1 VSPAKSRRLQGS
13 RGRTLSK
20 MWAGALLLTGLFA
33 SGIALAES
41 DPWRDWDG
49 WADTSFTPLQLSLIG
64 GPTQIFKEKVPVLG
78 LRLSGLYANQSTV
91 KGLDLGTLN
100 RTDDLMG
107 LGVGLA
113 NIAESDVAGVQLGV
127 FNRTDDLMGLGV
139 GLANIAESNVTGLQL
154 GIVQYASDDVEGV
167 QLGVSNVVDGKTA
180 GAQLG
185 VTNVMENGKGLQI
198 GFWNVAEEMEG
209 LQIGLVNINGKGFLP
224 IFPLFN
230 FGY

>member
-1 VSPAKSRRLQGS
+1 MSPAKSRRLQGS

-91 KGLDLGTLN
+91 KGLDLG
-100 RTDDLMG
+100 
-107 LGVGLA
+107 
-113 NIAESDVAGVQLGV
+113 V

-139 GLANIAESNVTGLQL
+139 GLANIAESDVTGLQL

>member
-1 VSPAKSRRLQGS
+1 MSPAKSRRLQGS

-100 RTDDLMG
+100 RNDDRTG

-113 NIAESDVAGVQLGV
+113 FGRGPLKTSCDASA
-127 FNRTDDLMGLGV
+127 DLP
-139 GLANIAESNVTGLQL
+139 
-154 GIVQYASDDVEGV
+154 EGRCRDCP
-167 QLGVSNVVDGKTA
+167 LRRRSRCPE
-180 GAQLG
+180 AQL
-185 VTNVMENGKGLQI
+185 
-198 GFWNVAEEMEG
+198 
-209 LQIGLVNINGKGFLP
+209 
-224 IFPLFN
+224 
-230 FGY
+230 

>member
-1 VSPAKSRRLQGS
+1 MP
-13 RGRTLSK
+13 K

-41 DPWRDWDG
+41 DPWGDWDG

-91 KGLDLGTLN
+91 KGLDLGVFN
-100 RTDDLMG
+100 RSDDLMG

-113 NIAESDVAGVQLGV
+113 NIVESDVTGLQLGC
-127 FNRTDDLMGLGV
+127 
-139 GLANIAESNVTGLQL
+139 ANIAEGDVTGLQL

>member
-1 VSPAKSRRLQGS
+1 
-13 RGRTLSK
+13 

-33 SGIALAES
+33 SGIALADS

-91 KGLDLGTLN
+91 KGLDLGAFN
-100 RTDDLMG
+100 RTDDLTG

-113 NIAESDVAGVQLGV
+113 NV
-127 FNRTDDLMGLGV
+127 TDGD
-139 GLANIAESNVTGLQL
+139 VTGLQL
-154 GIVQYASDDVEGV
+154 GLVQYASDDLKGV
-167 QLGVSNVVDGKTA
+167 QLGVSNVVEGKTA

-185 VTNVMENGKGLQI
+185 VANIMENGKGLQV
-198 GFWNVAEEMEG
+198 GFWNVAEEMKG
-209 LQIGLVNINGKGFLP
+209 LQIGLVNINGRGFLP
-224 IFPLFN
+224 IFPFFN